1 MPDISAGFIYSYERR
16 AEMLLQ
22 QMDSRFE
29 PYVFLPETAIGKKK
43 MIVEQ
48 YGEVDALDVNVRH
61 QAAVFTDP
69 PHDSRW
75 VTPRDYYI
83 NSGIDEQDV
92 ERRLT
97 DPTGNYQK
105 SQVAGIKRKMDDSVI
120 TAFFADAMTGEDGNT
135 TTTFA
140 ADGGTTVLVGTTG
153 MTIDK
158 MRAGKTNLR
167 AAEALENGDMVIMAI
182 AAQQH
187 DDLMSQTQLINL
199 DYSSRPRLE
208 NDEIVSFLGT
218 RVIDSQRLAL
228 NGSSDQRCPM
238 WCKSGMALQKWKG
251 VRVKVENR
259 PDLVSTMQVKTLAT
273 FDSTRTQGGKVVE
286 IVCDLP

>member
-1 MPDISAGFIYSYERR
+1 MPEINAGFIYSYERR

-29 PYVFLPETAIGKKK
+29 AYVFLPETAVGKKK

-48 YGEVDALDVNVRH
+48 YGEVTAQEVTERH
-61 QAAVFTDP
+61 QKAEFTDP
-69 PHDSRW
+69 SHDARW

-83 NSGIDEQDV
+83 NSGIDKQDV

-105 SQVAGIKRKMDDSVI
+105 SQVAGIKRKQDDAIIS
-120 TAFFADAMTGEDGNT
+120 AFFSDAMTGEDGNT
-135 TTTFA
+135 TTTFS
-140 ADGGTTVLVGTTG
+140 ADGGTSVAVGTTG
-153 MTIDK
+153 LSIDK

-167 AAEALENGDMVIMAI
+167 ASEALENGDMVIMAI

-218 RVIDSQRLAL
+218 RIIDSQRLAL
-228 NGSSDQRCPM
+228 NASGHQRIPM
-238 WCKSGMALQKWKG
+238 WCKSGMALQRWCG
-251 VRVKVENR
+251 VTVEVEKR
-259 PDLVSTMQVKTLAT
+259 PDLVSTMQVKTIAT
-273 FDSTRTQGGKVVE
+273 FDATRLQGGKVVE
-286 IVCDLP
+286 IVCDIP

>member
-1 MPDISAGFIYSYERR
+1 MPEINAGFIYSYERR

-29 PYVFLPETAIGKKK
+29 AYVFLPETAVGKKK

-48 YGEVDALDVNVRH
+48 YGEVSAQEVTERH
-61 QAAVFTDP
+61 QKAEFTDP
-69 PHDSRW
+69 SHDSRW

-83 NSGIDEQDV
+83 NSGIDAQDV

-105 SQVAGIKRKMDDSVI
+105 AQIAGIKRKQDDAIIS
-120 TAFFADAMTGEDGNT
+120 AFFADAMTGEDGNT
-135 TTTFA
+135 SVTFA
-140 ADGGTTVLVGTTG
+140 ADGGTTVVVGTTG
-153 MTIDK
+153 MSIDK
-158 MRAGKTNLR
+158 MRSGKTNLR
-167 AAEALENGDMVIMAI
+167 AAEALENGDQVIMAI

-228 NGSSDQRCPM
+228 NGSGDQRIPM
-238 WCKSGMALQKWKG
+238 WCKSGLALQRWKG
-251 VRVKVENR
+251 VSVKVQER
-259 PDLVSTMQVKTLAT
+259 ADLVSTMQVKTIAT
-273 FDSTRTQGGKVVE
+273 FDATRVQGGKVVE
-286 IVCDLP
+286 IVCDIP

>member
-1 MPDISAGFIYSYERR
+1 MPEINAGYIYSYERR

-43 MIVEQ
+43 MVVEQ
-48 YGEVDALDVNVRH
+48 YGSVDAQEVTERH
-61 QAAVFTDP
+61 QKAEFTDP

-83 NSGIDEQDV
+83 NSGIDEQDI

-105 SQVAGIKRKMDDSVI
+105 SQVAGIKRKQDDSII
-120 TAFFADAMTGEDGNT
+120 TAFFADAQTGEDGNT
-135 TTTFA
+135 TVTFA
-140 ADGGTTVLVGTTG
+140 ADGGLVVVVGTTG
-153 MTIDK
+153 MSIDK
-158 MRAGKTNLR
+158 MRSAKTNLR
-167 AAEALENGDMVIMAI
+167 ASEALENGDMVIMAI

-208 NDEIVSFLGT
+208 DDEIVSFLGT

-228 NGSSDQRCPM
+228 NGSADQRIPM
-238 WCKSGMALQKWKG
+238 WVKSGMALQRWKG

-259 PDLVSTMQVKTLAT
+259 PDLVSTMQVKTIAT
-273 FDSTRTQGGKVVE
+273 FDSTRCQGGKVVE
-286 IVCDLP
+286 IVCDV

>member
-1 MPDISAGFIYSYERR
+1 MPEINAGFIYSYERR

-29 PYVFLPETAIGKKK
+29 AYVFLPETATGKKK

-48 YGEVDALDVNVRH
+48 YGEVSAQEVTERH
-61 QAAVFTDP
+61 QKAEFTDP
-69 PHDSRW
+69 AHDSRW

-83 NSGIDEQDV
+83 NSGIDAQDV

-105 SQVAGIKRKMDDSVI
+105 AQIAGIKRKQDDAIIS
-120 TAFFADAMTGEDGNT
+120 AFFADAMTGEDGNT
-135 TTTFA
+135 SVTFA
-140 ADGGTTVLVGTTG
+140 ADGGTTVVVGTTG
-153 MTIDK
+153 MSIDK
-158 MRAGKTNLR
+158 MRSGKTNLR
-167 AAEALENGDMVIMAI
+167 AAEALENGDQVIMAI

-228 NGSSDQRCPM
+228 NGSGDQRIPM
-238 WCKSGMALQKWKG
+238 WCKSGLALQRWKG
-251 VRVKVENR
+251 VSVKVQER
-259 PDLVSTMQVKTLAT
+259 ADLVSTMQVKTIAT
-273 FDSTRTQGGKVVE
+273 FDATRCQGGKVVE
-286 IVCDLP
+286 IVCDIP